1 MVFSRLQKCLNV
13 FLGSSGFKKANLV
26 LMTKATTDNDKNI
39 STKIVAATFE
49 NGIWKLFGY
58 FDARKSDCSMVK
70 VNFPDNMLLY
80 INQAFLIVKK
90 NKKIF
95 YCDYYVLGHI
105 VETSDT
111 PQDISSYTLKEN
123 KVKMVRPRYDSETG
137 EFKGLYKTVGFL
149 IVRGSPEEL
158 FFNYGFDKE
167 K

>member
-1 MVFSRLQKCLNV
+1 MNV

-49 NGIWKLFGY
+49 NGVWTSFGY

-90 NKKIF
+90 NKN
-95 YCDYYVLGHI
+95 CDYYVLGHI